1 MKSDKFKFWCLPHA
15 GHRAGSSALGLCG
28 YQTGLQDRKRE
39 KKYHLVAHGYKA
51 AKDTMVV
58 YSISEHILTLR
69 GIQCDKLTTAGKLM
83 VDFSFQPEWSDTFEA
98 AILQSEF

>member
-1 MKSDKFKFWCLPHA
+1 MPDIGQARQHWAFVGTK
-15 GHRAGSSALGLCG
+15 LG
-28 YQTGLQDRKRE
+28 QDRKRE